1 MSNWCQSPWYF
12 QNANTKTVVLEK
24 TLESPL
30 DNKEIKP
37 DNPKGNHPWIS
48 IGRSDAET
56 EALTT
61 WWEELTHW
69 KRFWCW
75 KDWRQEEKWVTEDEM
90 VGWHHR
96 LNGHEFEQTPGDSET
111 SLVAQTIKCLPTM
124 QETRV
129 RSLGR
134 EDPLEKEMATHS
146 STLAWKIPW
155 MEKPG
160 RLLHGVTKSWTQAT
174 VQQQQYIYI
183 YIFPSKSVIH
193 TLIKCAWNI
202 L

>member
-1 MSNWCQSPWYF
+1 M
-12 QNANTKTVVLEK
+12 LEK

-37 DNPKGNHPWIS
+37 DNPKGNHRWIF

-75 KDWRQEEKWVTEDEM
+75 KDWRQEEKGMTEDEM

-96 LNGHEFEQTPGDSET
+96 INGHEFKRILGDCER
-111 SLVAQTIKCLPTM
+111 Q
-124 QETRV
+124 
-129 RSLGR
+129 
-134 EDPLEKEMATHS
+134 
-146 STLAWKIPW
+146 
-155 MEKPG
+155 KPG
-160 RLLHGVTKSWTQAT
+160 MLQSVGLQRVGHDWTIE
-174 VQQQQYIYI
+174 QQQPKTQ
-183 YIFPSKSVIH
+183 
-193 TLIKCAWNI
+193 LIKENFTMWQLLLLYYCCYVRAYTCMLIYTHTISLARDSISSCCCWRSWPRIGQEVQHVNC
-202 L
+202 LANDK